1 MSFQVEIV
9 QDAQSALE
17 EAQSG
22 GNGKF
27 PPLLKGEYQAN
38 VVPLKKDGDRV
49 EVADFGG
56 TGPNGKKKVL
66 RVAVRIVDG
75 SPLGAKKQFFIR
87 VPLFMRYAPTEKH
100 PKGAPARMYFDFW
113 SAMGVPE
120 ADILAGHIPDPNVW
134 MGKPLGIV
142 LSDAI
147 EPDKYNALGSNEVS
161 FVNKAGNAAASPR
174 RAPGQPL
181 APWLDGNDNII
192 VGYQFQSPEA
202 QALYANGGA
211 APAGFASGGYVDGTS
226 FPGQVVPQT
235 SFGQQPA
242 TSFGQQPAAATSFGQ
257 QPPAGQNVVAGPWAG
272 QQTGLQQAAAAG
284 GTSF

>member
-1 MSFQVEIV
+1 MFQVEID

-27 PPLLKGEYQAN
+27 PPLLKGEYQATI
-38 VVPLKKDGDRV
+38 VPLKKDGDRV
-49 EVADFGG
+49 EVVDFGG

-66 RVAVRIVDG
+66 RIAVRIVDG

-87 VPLFMRYAPTEKH
+87 VPLFQRYAPTEKH
-100 PKGAPARMYFDFW
+100 PKGAPARMYFDFCAAIGM
-113 SAMGVPE
+113 SD
-120 ADILAGHIPDPNVW
+120 ADTLAGRIPDLNVW
-134 MGKPLGIV
+134 MGKALGIV

-161 FVNKAGNAAASPR
+161 FINKPGNIAASPR

-192 VGYQFQSPEA
+192 VGYTFASDEA
-202 QALYANGGA
+202 QQMYAGGGA
-211 APAGFASGGYVDGTS
+211 PAASGQAPA
-226 FPGQVVPQT
+226 T

-242 TSFGQQPAAATSFGQ
+242 TSFGQQAPATSFGQ
-257 QPPAGQNVVAGPWAG
+257 QPTAPATSFGQPPVGDQNVVAGPWAG
-272 QQTGLQQAAAAG
+272 QQASGLQAAAAAG